1 MITLPSEIA
10 TSGGMLLLGIVQA
23 LILLALAPL
32 FSGIS
37 RFIRARIQSRR
48 GAGILQDYRD
58 IAKLMKRQNILPD
71 NAGIVSKVMP
81 YVLISTVMVIAMALP
96 LFTLASPFGAGG
108 DLITAI
114 YLFALFR
121 FFFSIAGL
129 DSNSSFSS
137 IGASREVTL
146 GVLVEPILMLSLLVI
161 ALIAGSTHF
170 GVIST
175 ALSGSVVGFGSPLPM
190 ATFVAVLACGFAV
203 FIEMGKI
210 PFDLAEAEQEL
221 QEGPLTEYS
230 GPSLAL
236 IKIGIGLKSVVV
248 ASLFVSLLLPFG
260 AAQELTIS
268 AVVFGAIWFFIKL
281 LVVFV
286 LACVFENTLSRTRF
300 MLTGRLTIVGFGIS
314 VFAFMFYLIGL

>member
-10 TSGGMLLLGIVQA
+10 TSAGMFVLAIVQA

-37 RFIRARIQSRR
+37 RMIRARIQSRR
-48 GAGILQDYRD
+48 GPGLLQDYRD
-58 IAKLMKRQNILPD
+58 IAKLMKRQNIWPD
-71 NAGIVSKVMP
+71 NAGAVSRMMP
-81 YVLISTVMVIAMALP
+81 YVLISTVMVVAMSLP
-96 LFTLASPFGAGG
+96 LVTRVSPFGAGS
-108 DLITAI
+108 DLITVV
-114 YLFALFR
+114 YLLALFR

-129 DSNSSFSS
+129 DSNSTFSS
-137 IGASREVTL
+137 LGASREVTL
-146 GVLVEPILMLSLLVI
+146 GVLVEPILMLAFLVI
-161 ALIAGSTHF
+161 ALIAGSTNF
-170 GVIST
+170 AVIGTQLSEQSWQYPIAT
-175 ALSGSVVGFGSPLPM
+175 LVAL
-190 ATFVAVLACGFAV
+190 VAAFFAV

-236 IKIGIGLKSVVV
+236 LKIGLSLKSMVV
-248 ASLFVSLLLPFG
+248 AAIFVSVLLPFG
-260 AAQELTIS
+260 AAQDLSIS
-268 AVVFGAIWFFIKL
+268 AVVLGTVFFFVKL

-300 MLTGRLTIVGFGIS
+300 MLTGRLTVVGFGIS
-314 VFAFMFYLIGL
+314 VLAFVFYLTGL

>member
-10 TSGGMLLLGIVQA
+10 TSAGMFVLAIVQA

-37 RFIRARIQSRR
+37 RMIRARIQSRR
-48 GAGILQDYRD
+48 GPGLLQDYRD
-58 IAKLMKRQNILPD
+58 IAKLMKRQNIWPD
-71 NAGIVSKVMP
+71 NAGAVSRMMP
-81 YVLISTVMVIAMALP
+81 YVLISTVMVVAMSLP
-96 LFTLASPFGAGG
+96 LFTRVSPFGASS
-108 DLITAI
+108 DLITVV
-114 YLFALFR
+114 YLLALFR

-129 DSNSSFSS
+129 DSNSTFSS
-137 IGASREVTL
+137 LGASREVTL
-146 GVLVEPILMLSLLVI
+146 GVLVEPILMLAFLVI
-161 ALIAGSTHF
+161 ALIAGSTNF
-170 GVIST
+170 AVIGTQLSEQSWQYPIAT
-175 ALSGSVVGFGSPLPM
+175 VVAL
-190 ATFVAVLACGFAV
+190 VAAFFAV

-236 IKIGIGLKSVVV
+236 LKMGLSLKSMVV
-248 ASLFVSLLLPFG
+248 AAIFVSVLLPFG
-260 AAQELTIS
+260 AAQDLSIS
-268 AVVFGAIWFFIKL
+268 AVVLGTVFFFVKL

-300 MLTGRLTIVGFGIS
+300 MLTGRLTVVGFGIS
-314 VFAFMFYLIGL
+314 VLAFVFYLTGL

>member
-10 TSGGMLLLGIVQA
+10 ISAGMFALAIAQA

-37 RFIRARIQSRR
+37 RMIRARIQSRR
-48 GAGILQDYRD
+48 GPGLLQDYRD
-58 IAKLMKRQNILPD
+58 IAKLMKRQNIWPD
-71 NAGIVSKVMP
+71 NAGAVSRMMP
-81 YVLISTVMVIAMALP
+81 YVLISTVMVVAMSLP
-96 LFTLASPFGAGG
+96 LVTRVSPFGAGS
-108 DLITAI
+108 DLITVV
-114 YLFALFR
+114 YLLALFR

-129 DSNSSFSS
+129 DSNSTFSS
-137 IGASREVTL
+137 LGASREVTL
-146 GVLVEPILMLSLLVI
+146 GVLVEPILMLAFLVI
-161 ALIAGSTHF
+161 ALIAGSTNF
-170 GVIST
+170 AVSDTQLSEQSWQYPIAT
-175 ALSGSVVGFGSPLPM
+175 LVAL
-190 ATFVAVLACGFAV
+190 VAAFFAV

-236 IKIGIGLKSVVV
+236 LKIGLSLKSMVV
-248 ASLFVSLLLPFG
+248 AAIFVSVLLPFG
-260 AAQELTIS
+260 AAQDLSIS
-268 AVVFGAIWFFIKL
+268 AVVLGTVFFFVKL

-300 MLTGRLTIVGFGIS
+300 MLTGRLTVVGFGIS
-314 VFAFMFYLIGL
+314 VLAFVFYLTGL

>member
-10 TSGGMLLLGIVQA
+10 TSAGMFVLAIVQA

-37 RFIRARIQSRR
+37 RMIRARIQSRR
-48 GAGILQDYRD
+48 GPGLLQDYRD
-58 IAKLMKRQNILPD
+58 IAKLMKRQNIWPD
-71 NAGIVSKVMP
+71 NAGAVSRMMP
-81 YVLISTVMVIAMALP
+81 YVLISTVMVVAMSLP
-96 LFTLASPFGAGG
+96 LFTRVSPFGASS
-108 DLITAI
+108 DLITVV
-114 YLFALFR
+114 YLLALFR

-129 DSNSSFSS
+129 DSNSTFSS
-137 IGASREVTL
+137 LGASREVTL
-146 GVLVEPILMLSLLVI
+146 GVLVEPILMLAFLVI
-161 ALIAGSTHF
+161 ALIAGSTNF
-170 GVIST
+170 AVIGTQLSEQSWQYPIAT
-175 ALSGSVVGFGSPLPM
+175 VVAL
-190 ATFVAVLACGFAV
+190 VAAFFAV

-236 IKIGIGLKSVVV
+236 LKMGLSLKSMVV
-248 ASLFVSLLLPFG
+248 AAIFVSVLLPFG
-260 AAQELTIS
+260 AAQDLSIS
-268 AVVFGAIWFFIKL
+268 AVVLGTVFFFVKL

-300 MLTGRLTIVGFGIS
+300 MLTGRLTVVGFGIS
-314 VFAFMFYLIGL
+314 VLAFVFYFTGL

>member
-10 TSGGMLLLGIVQA
+10 TSAGMFALAIAQA

-37 RFIRARIQSRR
+37 RMIRARIQSRR
-48 GAGILQDYRD
+48 GPGLLQDYRD
-58 IAKLMKRQNILPD
+58 IAKLMKRQNIWPD
-71 NAGIVSKVMP
+71 NAGAVSRMMP
-81 YVLISTVMVIAMALP
+81 YVLISTVMVVAMSLP
-96 LFTLASPFGAGG
+96 LVTRVSPFGAGS
-108 DLITAI
+108 DLITVV
-114 YLFALFR
+114 YLLALFR

-129 DSNSSFSS
+129 DSNSTFSS
-137 IGASREVTL
+137 LGASREVTL
-146 GVLVEPILMLSLLVI
+146 GVLVEPILMLAFLVI
-161 ALIAGSTHF
+161 ALIAGSTNF
-170 GVIST
+170 AVIGTQLSEQSWQYPIAT
-175 ALSGSVVGFGSPLPM
+175 LVAL
-190 ATFVAVLACGFAV
+190 VAAFFAV

-236 IKIGIGLKSVVV
+236 LKIGLSLKSMVV
-248 ASLFVSLLLPFG
+248 AAIFVSVLLPFG
-260 AAQELTIS
+260 AAQDLSIS
-268 AVVFGAIWFFIKL
+268 AVVLGTVFFFVKL

-300 MLTGRLTIVGFGIS
+300 MLTGRLTVVGFGIS
-314 VFAFMFYLIGL
+314 VLAFVFYLTGL

>member
-1 MITLPSEIA
+1 MMTLPSEIA
-10 TSGGMLLLGIVQA
+10 GGGAMFLLAVVQA
-23 LILLALAPL
+23 LLLLLLAPL

-37 RFIRARIQSRR
+37 RMIRARIQSRR
-48 GAGILQDYRD
+48 GPGILQDYRD

-71 NAGIVSKVMP
+71 NAGLVSKAMP
-81 YVLISTVMVIAMALP
+81 YVLIASVSVVAMSLP

-129 DSNSSFSS
+129 DSNSTFAAL
-137 IGASREVTL
+137 GASREVTL
-146 GVLVEPILMLSLLVI
+146 GVLVEPVLMLGLLVV
-161 ALIAGSTHF
+161 ALIVGSTNF

-175 ALSGSVVGFGSPLPM
+175 ALATRHWVSPV
-190 ATFVAVLACGFAV
+190 ATILALIACAFAV

-230 GPSLAL
+230 GPALAL
-236 IKIGIGLKSVVV
+236 IKIGLSLKAMVV
-248 ASLFVSLLLPFG
+248 AAIFVSVLLPFG
-260 AAQELTIS
+260 AARETSLS
-268 AVVFGAIWFFIKL
+268 AVLFGAVFFLLKL
-281 LVVFV
+281 VIAYV
-286 LACVFENTLSRTRF
+286 LACVIENSLARTRF
-300 MLTGRLTIVGFGIS
+300 MLTGRFTVVGFGIS
-314 VFAFMFYLIGL
+314 VLAFVFYLTGL

>member
-10 TSGGMLLLGIVQA
+10 ISAGMFALAIAQA

-37 RFIRARIQSRR
+37 RMIRARIQSRR
-48 GAGILQDYRD
+48 GPGLLQDYRD
-58 IAKLMKRQNILPD
+58 IAKLMKRQNIWPD
-71 NAGIVSKVMP
+71 NAGAVSRMMP
-81 YVLISTVMVIAMALP
+81 YVLISTVMVVAMSLP
-96 LFTLASPFGAGG
+96 LVTRVSPFGAGS
-108 DLITAI
+108 DLITVV
-114 YLFALFR
+114 YLLALFR

-129 DSNSSFSS
+129 DSNSTFSS
-137 IGASREVTL
+137 LGASREVTL
-146 GVLVEPILMLSLLVI
+146 GVLVEPILMLAFLVI
-161 ALIAGSTHF
+161 ALIAGSTNF
-170 GVIST
+170 AVIGTQLSEQSWQYPIAT
-175 ALSGSVVGFGSPLPM
+175 LVAL
-190 ATFVAVLACGFAV
+190 VAAFFAV

-236 IKIGIGLKSVVV
+236 LKIGLSLKSMVV
-248 ASLFVSLLLPFG
+248 AAIFVSVLLPFG
-260 AAQELTIS
+260 AAQDLSIS
-268 AVVFGAIWFFIKL
+268 AVVLGTVFFFVKL

-300 MLTGRLTIVGFGIS
+300 MLTGRLTVVGFGIS
-314 VFAFMFYLIGL
+314 VLAFVFYLTGL

>member
-10 TSGGMLLLGIVQA
+10 TSAGMFVLAIVQA

-37 RFIRARIQSRR
+37 RMIRARIQSRR
-48 GAGILQDYRD
+48 GPGVLQDYRD
-58 IAKLMKRQNILPD
+58 IAKLMKRQNIWPD
-71 NAGIVSKVMP
+71 NAGAVSRIMP
-81 YVLISTVMVIAMALP
+81 YVLISTVMVVAMSLP
-96 LFTLASPFGAGG
+96 LFTCVSPFGAGS
-108 DLITAI
+108 DLITVI

-129 DSNSSFSS
+129 DSNSTFSS
-137 IGASREVTL
+137 LGASREVTL
-146 GVLVEPILMLSLLVI
+146 GVLVEPILMLAFLVI
-161 ALIAGSTHF
+161 ALIAGSTNF
-170 GVIST
+170 AVIGTQLADQSWQYPIAT
-175 ALSGSVVGFGSPLPM
+175 VVAL
-190 ATFVAVLACGFAV
+190 VAAFFAV

-236 IKIGIGLKSVVV
+236 LKIGLSLKSMVV
-248 ASLFVSLLLPFG
+248 AAIFVSVLLPFG
-260 AAQELTIS
+260 SAQDFSIS
-268 AVVFGAIWFFIKL
+268 AVVFGAVFFFVKL

-300 MLTGRLTIVGFGIS
+300 MLTGRLTVVGFGIS
-314 VFAFMFYLIGL
+314 VLAFVFYFTGL